1 MSDFVLY
8 EEDVK
13 RLNTILAG
21 FVDRAQLD
29 CTLLTNREGLLLT
42 CHGAT
47 EAIDTTSVAAL
58 VTGSFAATVTIANL
72 IGESEFNTMFHRGK
86 KRHIHIT
93 QVDDDRYLA
102 SIFGNKTRLDKV
114 SYYARRYG
122 ARLKTY
128 LASINDQAENAVLP
142 EFDTDDFGGEAEGEL
157 PMFASKQANGEQP
170 VETAP
175 ESKKT
180 TPPQQ
185 SPTEPT
191 SQPMPSPSTASTPA
205 SPGAGSGVSPAVL
218 ALLKRKAT
226 EEGKVQRGSRSRGSK
241 RRTGRKRKA
250 VTASTKART

>member
-42 CHGAT
+42 CRGAT
-47 EAIDTTSVAAL
+47 EEIDTTSVAAL

-128 LASINDQAENAVLP
+128 LASISDQAENAVLP

-157 PMFASKQANGEQP
+157 PMFASQKNDRQQPLETTQQSKEATPPEQP
-170 VETAP
+170 STGP
-175 ESKKT
+175 EIRS
-180 TPPQQ
+180 
-185 SPTEPT
+185 E
-191 SQPMPSPSTASTPA
+191 PSPPA
-205 SPGAGSGVSPAVL
+205 GAAVSPAVL

-226 EEGKVQRGSRSRGSK
+226 EEGKARRGRRGSGGRK
-241 RRTGRKRKA
+241 RTGRKRKA
-250 VTASTKART
+250 VTASTKTRT